1 MKALMK
7 VRDLRVEMI
16 GEIKDFLKKANRTII
31 VSNEELSY
39 IKFDNAFKSGDEN
52 EMRLVPEVEIT
63 AIGLNERGDIRFV
76 DSKGDED
83 GVGALSTDELSYV
96 LDYLLDLKFLAPE
109 EQ

>member
-1 MKALMK
+1 MK

-16 GEIKDFLKKANRTII
+16 DEIKNFLKKANRTII
-31 VSNEELSY
+31 VSNKELSY
-39 IKFDNAFKSGDEN
+39 VKFDNSFKSSDEN

-63 AIGLNERGDIRFV
+63 AVGLDERGDIRFV

-83 GVGALSTDELSYV
+83 GVAALSTDELSYV
-96 LDYLLDLKFLAPE
+96 LDYLLDLEFFAPE

>member
-1 MKALMK
+1 MKAIMK

-16 GEIKDFLKKANRTII
+16 DEIKNFLKKANRTII
-31 VSNEELSY
+31 VSNKELSY
-39 IKFDNAFKSGDEN
+39 VKFDNSFKSSDEN

-63 AIGLNERGDIRFV
+63 AVGLDERGDIRFV

-83 GVGALSTDELSYV
+83 GVAALSTDELSYV
-96 LDYLLDLKFLAPE
+96 LDYLLDLEFFAPE